1 MTITIQ
7 ILSAAIG
14 GAFLGVVILQL
25 VQRSKAQNKIKK
37 SEQQAKRI
45 LKKHIRNPT
54 ALRIKCCRQKSVLLS

>member
-25 VQRSKAQNKIKK
+25 VQRNKAQNRIKK
-37 SEQQAKRI
+37 KRATSKAH
-45 LKKHIRNPT
+45 LKKSTSGIRPH
-54 ALRIKCCRQKSVLLS
+54 

>member
-25 VQRSKAQNKIKK
+25 VQRNKAQNRIKK

-45 LKKHIRNPT
+45 LKKYTSGIRPH
-54 ALRIKCCRQKSVLLS
+54 